1 VVFTRLQLEEIMY
14 KLPDDKVLI
23 SFSGGRTSGYMLHK
37 IIEAN
42 NGIPDTTIVAFANTG
57 REMPGTIDFVNNISV
72 KWNVNIHWLEYR
84 KLKPKFEKV
93 SHNSVSMMG
102 EPFKQMIDSKGGNA
116 FLPNQAIRYCT
127 QELKVKTIKRYLVS
141 LGWKK
146 WINTIGIRADESH
159 RIKKSTDKRWDNW
172 FPLADSFA
180 TIRDVNDFWKK
191 QSFDL
196 NIVKGSGNCDGCF
209 LKSEATLSAMIREY
223 PERMQWWDDM
233 EQMTGGKFHK
243 NRTYKSLSDY
253 VTNQGDWIFDN
264 ESFLCQANDGEC
276 TG

>member
-1 VVFTRLQLEEIMY
+1 MY

-180 TIRDVNDFWKK
+180 TIRDVNDFWKR

-209 LKSEATLSAMIREY
+209 LKSEATLSAMV
-223 PERMQWWDDM
+223 
-233 EQMTGGKFHK
+233 G
-243 NRTYKSLSDY
+243 
-253 VTNQGDWIFDN
+253 
-264 ESFLCQANDGEC
+264 
-276 TG
+276 